1 MPAQDIRS
9 IGGAA
14 IALTAEGNLPMAVQK
29 FNIPTTFTTG
39 QKAVTTA
46 GTRVALVAS
55 STPLAKGIVRITAHP
70 NNTGLI
76 YVGGAA
82 VSSVNGEVLSPDKT
96 LIMEIDDL
104 NKIWLD
110 TSVSGHSV
118 SFLAY

>member
-9 IGGAA
+9 IGGVA

-39 QKAVTTA
+39 QKAVGTA

-55 STPLAKGIVRITAHP
+55 STPLVKGIVRITAFP
-70 NNTGLI
+70 GNSGLI
-76 YVGGAA
+76 YVGGSN
-82 VSSVNGEVLSPDKT
+82 VTSVNGEVLSADKT

-104 NKIWLD
+104 NKIFLD
-110 TSVSGHSV
+110 TNVSGHAV